1 MLVQIS
7 GVPQTSKGKICLVT
21 PPSGFLLDQRV
32 FVSLGIL
39 KIGAVLE
46 QAGWEVDHLD
56 LTGVENY
63 EEAAADYK
71 GCELFAITAT
81 TPQIPAAVK
90 IRKALRGKA
99 ILGGPHPTL
108 VHAAVK
114 RGSQRAL
121 AGLDFLMQNFDTVV
135 AGDGEK
141 SIFRAIKEYGF
152 IDADDPKSD
161 LWVTSKEFSES
172 PFPARHLVDMAS
184 YHYTVD
190 GERATS
196 AIFQLGCPFESLTG
210 DTFIFTSRGFE
221 TISEYESRL
230 GPAGEIVGS
239 SSVWNTSESVVTRDG
254 RGIAKNF
261 ISEGTAQTFEVVTKS
276 GIPFKGTAGHLVL
289 KVKDSALEWC
299 SIGDLKSGDWLALK
313 QPSCISE
320 TPVALTLSPKLR
332 KIPSGGFRSKEIL
345 LPEVLDEDL
354 AWLIGFV
361 IGDGCLPKDGRPQIH
376 VCVTNDIEDKLTR
389 IVKEKFSLD
398 IRVYDSK
405 ATGQMRHGW
414 INSRRVYE
422 FFVQTL
428 GISPAKKHRVPDVI
442 RISPAPV
449 ILAFLEGLWDADGYV
464 TDRQNYL
471 TTADSEL
478 AREVAMLVLMT
489 GRLPHIQRIP
499 TEKYGPNF
507 RVCIALSE
515 RIPTGRAIYRSS
527 KSGKWLWRT
536 LRNPKGTGVRRQT
549 LRNAGLSHPLDK
561 DGWFYAPVESVR
573 PAGVETVYD
582 LSVPEGENF
591 VASGFIAHN
600 CGFCG
605 GRFSPMLRRIR
616 SRTSD
621 SVVAEML
628 DINKKYGVRGLMA
641 YDDELNVNKGLVEL
655 CRKIKS
661 TGIDWRLRGFV
672 KAELFNEEQA
682 EAMYDA
688 GFRWLLCGF
697 ESAHPRILKNINKK
711 ATLEDNT
718 NMLRAAHKHGL
729 KVKAL
734 MSFGHP
740 GESEETIMAT
750 RDWLLA
756 EKPDDFDCT
765 VITTYPGTPYWDNA
779 VLVEEPVYRYEFNG
793 DALYMENTDP
803 NAEVGYYKG
812 KPGEYKA
819 FVWTDYLSAPELVRL
834 RDEVEAEV
842 RGKLNIP
849 YPAGAAAVLFEH
861 SMSQRLPDSILRS
874 TSHA

>member
-7 GVPQTSKGKICLVT
+7 GIPQPSKGKICLVT

-56 LTGVENY
+56 LTGVANY

-81 TPQIPAAVK
+81 TPQIPAAVR
-90 IRKALRGKA
+90 IRKVLKGKT

-114 RGSQRAL
+114 RGNQRAL
-121 AGLDFLMQNFDTVV
+121 AALDFLMQNFDTVV

-141 SIFRAIKEYGF
+141 SIFRAIREYGL

-161 LWVTSKEFSES
+161 LWVSSKEFSES
-172 PFPARHLVDMAS
+172 PLPARHLVDMAS

-190 GERATS
+190 GEKATS
-196 AIFQLGCPFESLTG
+196 AVFQLGCPFE
-210 DTFIFTSRGFE
+210 
-221 TISEYESRL
+221 
-230 GPAGEIVGS
+230 
-239 SSVWNTSESVVTRDG
+239 
-254 RGIAKNF
+254 
-261 ISEGTAQTFEVVTKS
+261 
-276 GIPFKGTAGHLVL
+276 
-289 KVKDSALEWC
+289 
-299 SIGDLKSGDWLALK
+299 
-313 QPSCISE
+313 
-320 TPVALTLSPKLR
+320 
-332 KIPSGGFRSKEIL
+332 
-345 LPEVLDEDL
+345 
-354 AWLIGFV
+354 
-361 IGDGCLPKDGRPQIH
+361 
-376 VCVTNDIEDKLTR
+376 
-389 IVKEKFSLD
+389 
-398 IRVYDSK
+398 
-405 ATGQMRHGW
+405 
-414 INSRRVYE
+414 
-422 FFVQTL
+422 
-428 GISPAKKHRVPDVI
+428 
-442 RISPAPV
+442 
-449 ILAFLEGLWDADGYV
+449 
-464 TDRQNYL
+464 
-471 TTADSEL
+471 
-478 AREVAMLVLMT
+478 
-489 GRLPHIQRIP
+489 
-499 TEKYGPNF
+499 
-507 RVCIALSE
+507 
-515 RIPTGRAIYRSS
+515 
-527 KSGKWLWRT
+527 
-536 LRNPKGTGVRRQT
+536 
-549 LRNAGLSHPLDK
+549 
-561 DGWFYAPVESVR
+561 
-573 PAGVETVYD
+573 
-582 LSVPEGENF
+582 
-591 VASGFIAHN
+591 

-616 SRTSD
+616 SRTAD

-628 DINKKYGVRGLMA
+628 AINEKYGLRGLMA
-641 YDDELNVNKGLVEL
+641 YDDELNVNKGLVDL
-655 CRKIKS
+655 CQKIKATS
-661 TGIDWRLRGFV
+661 IDWRLRGFV

-682 EAMYDA
+682 KAMYDA

-711 ATLEDNT
+711 ASLEDNT
-718 NMLRAAHKHGL
+718 RMLRTAHKYGL

-740 GESEETIMAT
+740 GESEETILAT

-779 VLVEEPVYRYEFNG
+779 VLVKEPVYRYEFNG

-834 RDEVEAEV
+834 RDEVESEV

-849 YPAGAAAVLFEH
+849 YPTGAAALQYEH
-861 SMSQRLPDSILRS
+861 SVGQRLPANILKTARL
-874 TSHA
+874 